1 MDYMNKDYNKEKY
14 RQLLKY
20 SEDLRK
26 QVKFIAKESR
36 KKLFGISYGV
46 YSIKLGNPGPIFIN
60 F

>member
-1 MDYMNKDYNKEKY
+1 MNKDYNKEKHH
-14 RQLLKY
+14 QLLKY

-46 YSIKLGNPGPIFIN
+46 
-60 F
+60 